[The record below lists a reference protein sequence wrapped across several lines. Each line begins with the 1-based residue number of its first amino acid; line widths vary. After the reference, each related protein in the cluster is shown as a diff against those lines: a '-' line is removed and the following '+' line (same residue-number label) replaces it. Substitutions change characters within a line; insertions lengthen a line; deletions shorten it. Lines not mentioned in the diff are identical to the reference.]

1 MFENSSI
8 AVFLT
13 NPCLVANNKYFVSSL
28 DEIPNIEL
36 IVSSFSIG
44 IKLIIGRPLDCRLN
58 SGISYPLIRYTF
70 PLLVKN
76 KT

>member
-44 IKLIIGRPLDCRLN
+44 IKLIIGRPLD
-58 SGISYPLIRYTF
+58 
-70 PLLVKN
+70 
-76 KT
+76 